1 VATPSTFIKSSIAG
15 SIILTDA
22 NGVSLTVPFDKG
34 DVAIGPLLQHLNEP
48 VKIEARGHFL
58 TLTRGNRVYPT
69 FNFSCF
75 VGNLIGATAV
85 APGAV
90 LEFITGTGAY
100 SGNVSVQ
107 GANREMT
114 VNARLRIEGTNVGD
128 ADDEIVQCA
137 NVIFQANFTEA
148 MDGYTLTLAG
158 EVLGSVTI
166 TNGTNTVTFAE
177 IS

>member
-90 LEFITGTGAY
+90 LEFITGTG
-100 SGNVSVQ
+100 
-107 GANREMT
+107 
-114 VNARLRIEGTNVGD
+114 
-128 ADDEIVQCA
+128 VQCA